1 MQKIPVIAGLIV
13 SCLVLAG
20 GVSGPSVTKTILQRN
35 KQSGVPSKEIVI
47 GTASFPAGAVIG
59 FHTHPGDEAGY
70 VIRGTITLRTRG
82 QADKTLLAG
91 AGFFNA
97 SGAIH
102 SVIAGPGG
110 ATLVSTWIVDV
121 GAPIATEIP

>member
-1 MQKIPVIAGLIV
+1 MQKIPVIAGLIF

-20 GVSGPSVTKTILQRN
+20 GVSGLPVTKTILQRN
-35 KQSGVPSKEIVI
+35 IQSGVPGKEIVI
-47 GTASFPAGAVIG
+47 GTASFPTGVVIG

-70 VIRGTITLRTRG
+70 VIRGTITLKTRG
-82 QADKTLLAG
+82 EADKTLLAG
-91 AGFFNA
+91 ASFFNA

-121 GAPIATEIP
+121 GAPIATEVP

>member
-1 MQKIPVIAGLIV
+1 MQKIPVIAGLIF

-20 GVSGPSVTKTILQRN
+20 GVSGLPVTKTILQRN
-35 KQSGVPSKEIVI
+35 IQSGVPRKEIVI
-47 GTASFPAGAVIG
+47 GTASFPTGAVIG

-70 VIRGTITLRTRG
+70 VIRGTVTLKTRG
-82 QADKTLLAG
+82 EADKTLLAG
-91 AGFFNA
+91 ASFFNA

-102 SVIAGPGG
+102 SVIAGSGG

-121 GAPIATEIP
+121 GAPIATEVP

>member
-1 MQKIPVIAGLIV
+1 MQKIPVIAGLIF

-20 GVSGPSVTKTILQRN
+20 GVSGLPVTKTILQRN
-35 KQSGVPSKEIVI
+35 IQSGVPGKEIVI
-47 GTASFPAGAVIG
+47 GTASFPTGAVIG

-70 VIRGTITLRTRG
+70 VIRGTVTLKTRG
-82 QADKTLLAG
+82 EADKTLHAG
-91 AGFFNA
+91 ESFFNA

-110 ATLVSTWIVDV
+110 ATLVSTWIVDA
-121 GAPIATEIP
+121 GAPIATEVP